1 VLGEKIR
8 QLKPSWFI
16 PDMFYMFLFIF
27 FVVVFPHKDHQYQGE
42 SNTAQK
48 SFNIRKQF
56 FKKYCQNTTATR
68 EKLANAGLENY
79 KK

>member
-1 VLGEKIR
+1 LFFHIR
-8 QLKPSWFI
+8 TTSI
-16 PDMFYMFLFIF
+16 R
-27 FVVVFPHKDHQYQGE
+27 GN

-79 KK
+79 KKIKSEQLENIP